1 MAGSLFVPNNIEDIT
16 ILKRFLTDLT
26 NNLNNN
32 PFITVNAGKNELG
45 TVIANALN
53 SSNVD
58 FLATTAKIAKLQNDI
73 KMYIANNLET
83 VIKTNSEDLAA
94 VVEQFGSYY
103 DQALASMVDGQIKD
117 ANTLKQLVETP
128 GSSVMN
134 IVKEAKDEGYDVKAK
149 IAQGASA
156 LEVIDDL
163 INLETKKEEPDPFNT
178 QVLDLWRKNMMFLN
192 NLGK

>member
-1 MAGSLFVPNNIEDIT
+1 MEYTPALSQQINKT
-16 ILKRFLTDLT
+16 
-26 NNLNNN
+26 
-32 PFITVNAGKNELG
+32 LG
-45 TVIANALN
+45 EAN
-53 SSNVD
+53 
-58 FLATTAKIAKLQNDI
+58 Q
-73 KMYIANNLET
+73 
-83 VIKTNSEDLAA
+83 LAA
-94 VVEQFGSYY
+94 VDKDYNQKSTNQKFQTKLANEEKQIYQNSWDVVNKQAGSIFKQKTSEAIMLSPQGTYDQESANLVKSYY
-103 DQALASMVDGQIKD
+103 IALASMVDGQIKD

-128 GSSVMN
+128 GSSIMN
-134 IVKEAKDEGYDVKAK
+134 IVKEYKDDGYDVKAK